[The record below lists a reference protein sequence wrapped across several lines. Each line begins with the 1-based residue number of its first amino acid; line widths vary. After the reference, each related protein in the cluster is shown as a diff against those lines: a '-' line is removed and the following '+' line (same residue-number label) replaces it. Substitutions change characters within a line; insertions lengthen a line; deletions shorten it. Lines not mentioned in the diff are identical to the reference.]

1 LYNLWVTTWV
11 HADLER
17 SSIKLIQDCPTCGQK
32 AYEVEGIETSKHRWD
47 RIKKELITVHMPR
60 ITGKGIH
67 INQEDLQGADIFGVY
82 EVPGWIF
89 CTERAKRTI
98 EEQRF
103 TNVSFLEVGETF

>member
-1 LYNLWVTTWV
+1 
-11 HADLER
+11 
-17 SSIKLIQDCPTCGQK
+17 
-32 AYEVEGIETSKHRWD
+32 
-47 RIKKELITVHMPR
+47 MPR